1 MSDTY
6 VCEHCG
12 AHSNK
17 FWKRLSAGNV
27 GALVKLRQAVG
38 EQNRN
43 DIHIAQELDL
53 TYSERANFSTLRQ
66 HGLVAHVKDEQ
77 GNRISGRWLITSRG
91 GAFLRGELRVPAR
104 VQTMNNHVVDHD
116 DQYVSVS
123 EVLGSQP
130 RFDDHFE
137 TERVPLNM
145 QQVSLL

>member
-1 MSDTY
+1 MKEVF

-27 GALVKLRQAVG
+27 GALVKLRQAIG
-38 EQNRN
+38 RENRN

-53 TYSERANFSTLRQ
+53 SYSGRANFSTLRQ
-66 HGLVAHVKDEQ
+66 HGLVAHIKDDA
-77 GNRISGRWLITSRG
+77 GNRVSGRWLLTARG

-104 VQTMNNHVVDHD
+104 VQTMNNRVVDHD
-116 DQYVSVS
+116 DQYMSVS
-123 EVLGSQP
+123 DVLGSQP
-130 RFDDHFE
+130 YFDDHYE

-145 QQVSLL
+145 AQVELF